1 MVTLNPART
10 RALKL
15 WLACTLVLPVLWLM
29 QLGQALLGNTTRSI
43 NMACALDAC
52 GNALFGGDFRMTISE
67 RVGLAVLA
75 GKRWAPPVARLIDA
89 LFGAGHC
96 AEQARNWMT
105 LARKGEN
112 A

>member
-1 MVTLNPART
+1 MVTLNPERV

-15 WLACTLVLPVLWLM
+15 WLACTLVLPVLWVMQLM
-29 QLGQALLGNTTRSI
+29 QGLFGSPERSI

-67 RVGLAVLA
+67 RVGLAALA

-89 LFGAGHC
+89 AFGAGHC
-96 AEQARNWMT
+96 AEQANKWMT
-105 LARKGEN
+105 LAGNDKN

>member
-1 MVTLNPART
+1 MNSERL

-15 WLACTLVLPVLWLM
+15 WIACTVVLPILWIM
-29 QLGQALLGNTTRSI
+29 QLGQALLGNTERSI

-67 RVGLAVLA
+67 RVGLAAMA
-75 GKRWAPPVARLIDA
+75 GKRWAPPVARIIDA
-89 LFGAGHC
+89 AFGAGHC
-96 AEQARNWMT
+96 ADEARQWI
-105 LARKGEN
+105 LKYGKGETN

>member
-1 MVTLNPART
+1 MVTLNPERV

-15 WLACTLVLPVLWLM
+15 WLACTLVLPVLWVMQLM
-29 QLGQALLGNTTRSI
+29 QGLFGSPERSV
-43 NMACALDAC
+43 NMARALDQQ
-52 GNALFGGDFRMTISE
+52 GNALFGGDPRMSISE
-67 RVGLAVLA
+67 RTGLAAMA
-75 GKRWAPPVARLIDA
+75 GKRWGMLAEKLIDA
-89 LFGAGHC
+89 VFGEGHC